1 MRSNCEHAR
10 IPRTSS
16 RRMSCRVAVAAAAA
30 IAALLPGTS
39 AQAQEFRG
47 IIRAESGITPIDG
60 AAIVAIGE
68 SGREQGPAIS
78 DSLGRF
84 VLPVRPGN
92 YRLSVQRVGYAS
104 FTSDT
109 LPVASG
115 ETVRVEITLSERA
128 VPIDAIQVVSRR
140 RDPLAPLAGYY
151 DRLDFY
157 GRAGLGRFLTRE
169 QIETRNAALVE
180 HLLAFGMGLRL
191 ENRRLVVPRNGCT
204 PVFFVDG
211 MRDGEMPPPSLLEGA
226 EVYVGAAQAPGLYH
240 DPRGCGVVLL
250 WTRRDASGDGATS
263 RRLTWR
269 RLAAAGGI
277 VALIIALTA
286 L

>member
-1 MRSNCEHAR
+1 
-10 IPRTSS
+10 
-16 RRMSCRVAVAAAAA
+16 MSCRVAVAAAAA
-30 IAALLPGTS
+30 IAAMLPGTS

-84 VLPVRPGN
+84 LLPVRPGD

-104 FTSDT
+104 FTSDV

-157 GRAGLGRFLTRE
+157 GRLGLGRFLTRE
-169 QIETRNAALVE
+169 QIEARNVVAVE

-191 ENRRLVVPRNGCT
+191 VSRGNSMVLIVPRRNCT
-204 PVFFVDG
+204 PAIYVDG
-211 MRDGEMPPPSLLEGA
+211 MRGGHIPPPSLLEGA
-226 EVYVGAAQAPGLYH
+226 EVYVGTAQAPGLYH

-250 WTRRDASGDGATS
+250 WTRRDASGDGATN

-269 RLAAAGGI
+269 RLVAAGGI

>member
-1 MRSNCEHAR
+1 
-10 IPRTSS
+10 
-16 RRMSCRVAVAAAAA
+16 MSCRIAVAVAAA
-30 IAALLPGTS
+30 IAATLPATS
-39 AQAQEFRG
+39 AQAQELRG

-68 SGREQGPAIS
+68 NGREQGPAIS

-84 VLPVRPGN
+84 LLPVRPGN

-104 FTSDT
+104 FTSDV

-128 VPIDAIQVVSRR
+128 VPIDAIQVISRR

-157 GRAGLGRFLTRE
+157 GRLGLGRFLTRE
-169 QIETRNAALVE
+169 QIEARNAGEVE
-180 HLLAFGMGLRL
+180 HLLAHGMGLRL
-191 ENRRLVVPRNGCT
+191 VSSGRSMVLVVPRSNCR
-204 PVFFVDG
+204 PVIFVDG
-211 MRDGEMPPPSLLEGA
+211 MRGADMPPPSLLEGA

-250 WTRRDASGDGATS
+250 WTQRGASGDGATN

-269 RLAAAGGI
+269 RLAAAGGV